1 MLKELK
7 KKRKL
12 KKNKQS
18 LKYQTA
24 LEQNLAKAEKITD
37 LQDIVI
43 RLQNDLIKQKDENLK
58 LKEAQI
64 ERLKNER

>member
-12 KKNKQS
+12 KKNKQN

-58 LKEAQI
+58 LKQAQI

>member
-1 MLKELK
+1 MLKEFK
-7 KKRKL
+7 KKRKQ

-18 LKYQTA
+18 LKNQTA
-24 LEQNLAKAEKITD
+24 LEQNLAKAEKKTD

-58 LKEAQI
+58 LKQSQI
-64 ERLKNER
+64 ERLKKK

>member
-12 KKNKQS
+12 KKNKQN

>member
-12 KKNKQS
+12 KKNKQN
-18 LKYQTA
+18 L

-58 LKEAQI
+58 LKQAQI

>member
-64 ERLKNER
+64 ERVKNER

>member
-12 KKNKQS
+12 KKNKQN

-24 LEQNLAKAEKITD
+24 LEQNLEKAEKITD

>member
-1 MLKELK
+1 MLKEFR
-7 KKRKL
+7 KKRKQ
-12 KKNKQS
+12 KKNKQN

-43 RLQNDLIKQKDENLK
+43 RLQNDLIKQKDENVK
-58 LKEAQI
+58 LKQSQI

>member
-12 KKNKQS
+12 KKNKQN

-37 LQDIVI
+37 LQDTVI

-58 LKEAQI
+58 LKQAQI

>member
-1 MLKELK
+1 MLKEFK
-7 KKRKL
+7 KKRKQ

-58 LKEAQI
+58 LKQSQI
-64 ERLKNER
+64 ERLKKK

>member
-7 KKRKL
+7 KKRKK
-12 KKNKQS
+12 KKNKQN

-58 LKEAQI
+58 LKQAQI